1 MLQETGIESDG
12 AGIRLSVGN
21 DKTMR
26 SIGQH
31 EDYRHRGEDL
41 ADISLHEYASLIQR
55 EPKGRA
61 APTRR
66 EMKEA
71 GTKPERKARR
81 KATPSYEF
89 SATPA

>member
-21 DKTMR
+21 DKTMQ

-31 EDYRHRGEDL
+31 EDYRHRGAEL
-41 ADISLHEYASLIQR
+41 ADISIHEYASLIQR
-55 EPKGRA
+55 EPKNRA
-61 APTRR
+61 AKTRLQ
-66 EMKEA
+66 MQKA
-71 GTKPERKARR
+71 GTKLGRR
-81 KATPSYEF
+81 GTPSYKF